1 MPMKISYTHNH
12 IPEEQALVCQELF
25 TALSVSMAIA
35 DTFKGGTA
43 ERTVAV
49 SEVDRREKALTEASN
64 QFFSLTFDGRA
75 EYQRAMLILG
85 MARSTTNAA
94 EGIYVGPLGDY
105 RDWSATE
112 AQVIEALRAWRS
124 ADMRSVD
131 AATRGTVTEC
141 GWDDWITF
149 LERAVYRG
157 GFSTVARR

>member
-12 IPEEQALVCQELF
+12 TPEEQALVCQELF
-25 TALSVSMAIA
+25 TTLSAAMAMA
-35 DTFKGGTA
+35 DTFEGGTA
-43 ERTVAV
+43 ERAAAV
-49 SEVDRREKALTEASN
+49 CEVDRHERALTEASN

-75 EYQRAMLILG
+75 EYQRAMLTLG
-85 MARSTTNAA
+85 MTRSTINDA

-112 AQVIEALRAWRS
+112 AQVIEALQAWRS
-124 ADMRSVD
+124 VDMRSVD

-149 LERAVYRG
+149 LERAAYRG
-157 GFSTVARR
+157 GFSTVTSR